1 MYVIMGATGNTGSL
15 VANTLLSQGKQ
26 VRVVGRNG
34 DHLKAL
40 VAKGAEPFIGDITQT
55 EVAIN
60 AFGGAKFA
68 YLMVPPNPNTKDYFE
83 YENQVQEALAAGI
96 ETHGV
101 KYAVTLSSV
110 GAEKADKTGPI
121 AGLHRLEERLNRIAG
136 LNVLHLRAAYFME
149 NTLGQADA
157 ILKIG
162 STVGPLRGDLKIPMI
177 ATRDIGAR
185 AADALL
191 NLDFVEKQIQE
202 LHGQRDISYAEI
214 TSIIGAAIGKR
225 DLKYSK
231 ISNDQFRGVLM
242 GMGMSENMAGLLVE
256 MADSL
261 DSGYIKPLEGRTAR
275 NTTPTSFE
283 TFVAE
288 EFLPLYHGRAA
299 A

>member
-1 MYVIMGATGNTGSL
+1 MYVIIGATGNTGSV
-15 VANTLLSQGKQ
+15 VANKLLSQGKQ

-40 VAKGAEPFIGDITQT
+40 VAKGAEPFTGDISNKD
-55 EVAIN
+55 VAIK
-60 AFGGAKFA
+60 AFGGAKVA
-68 YLMVPPNPNTKDYFE
+68 YLMVPPNPTVEDYFQ
-83 YENQVQEALAAGI
+83 YENQIQEAFASAI

-110 GAEKADKTGPI
+110 GAEKTEKTGPI

-149 NTLGQADA
+149 NTLGQVDA
-157 ILKIG
+157 IVKMG
-162 STVGPLRGDLKIPMI
+162 GTVGPLRGDLKIPMI
-177 ATRDIGAR
+177 AARDIGAR

-191 NLDFVEKQIQE
+191 NLDFVEKQTQE
-202 LHGQRDISYAEI
+202 LHGQRDISYAEV

-231 ISNDQFRGVLM
+231 IPDEQFRGVLTS
-242 GMGMSENMAGLLVE
+242 MGMSENIAGLLVE
-256 MADSL
+256 MAASL

-288 EFLPLYHGRAA
+288 EFLPLYQGKAA